1 MMRPRLIVIAIVAA
15 LAAFGAL
22 TYAQTPDST
31 VAVRTKGANAFRGT
45 WTGRSICVG
54 NNRPACK
61 DETVV
66 YRFVPFTGAPWQLRC
81 LADKIIEGKRVPM
94 GALMFQYDDKAHLLR
109 CEFKK
114 GNTHGMWSYAVAGD
128 SLTGDLVTLPGGDKG
143 RDVRAVRV
151 TDESKLPAAPSLKE
165 YEE

>member
-1 MMRPRLIVIAIVAA
+1 MRPKIIIIAIIAA
-15 LAAFGAL
+15 LAALAAL
-22 TYAQTPDST
+22 TQAQAPDST
-31 VAVRTKGANAFRGT
+31 VDVRTKAASAFRGT
-45 WTGRSICVG
+45 WTGKSICVG
-54 NNRPACK
+54 NHPACK

-81 LADKIIEGKRVPM
+81 LADRIIEGKRVPM
-94 GALMFQYDDKAHLLR
+94 GALMFQYDDKAHGLR

-114 GNTHGMWSYAVAGD
+114 GTAHGVWSFAVAGD
-128 SLTGDLVTLPGGDKG
+128 SLRGDLISLPAGDKA

-151 TDESKLPAAPSLKE
+151 ADESRLPTAPSLKE